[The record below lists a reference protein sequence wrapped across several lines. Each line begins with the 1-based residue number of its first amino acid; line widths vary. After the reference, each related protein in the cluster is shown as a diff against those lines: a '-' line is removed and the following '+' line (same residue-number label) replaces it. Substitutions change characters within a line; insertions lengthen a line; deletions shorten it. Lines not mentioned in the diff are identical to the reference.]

1 MAYPHMGSPPTLC
14 STWAL
19 QLADEDT
26 LGNEYNKPTQ
36 GEFAMTHVAACT
48 AVLNYFFLDGNELDH
63 NGAPI
68 EYANPANITNEAPDP
83 ANIANADAFEELA
96 QNNQNFAMTTPN

>member
-1 MAYPHMGSPPTLC
+1 MGSPLTLC

-36 GEFAMTHVAACT
+36 GEFAMTYVATRA
-48 AVLNYFFLDGNELDH
+48 AVLIFF
-63 NGAPI
+63 
-68 EYANPANITNEAPDP
+68 
-83 ANIANADAFEELA
+83 F
-96 QNNQNFAMTTPN
+96 